1 MNSLKEGRWFKLIC
15 GASYQHLPAIRNLAL
30 VYALAGAD
38 CVDVAADPAVVIAVK
53 EAFQVVSQSKCYF
66 ASAQAVLSS
75 EAVELPLLMISI
87 SDGEDPHF
95 RKAVFDPAAC
105 PADCPRPCEAICP
118 AAAIT
123 FEAPNSGVVEERCYG
138 CGRCL
143 PICPV
148 QQIEAVTRATALDEI
163 APQLL
168 DTVDAVEIHTQ
179 VGRYDAFME
188 VWSRLR
194 PYLAKLQLVSISCL
208 DQDHVVDYLWQLY
221 EGIQPLKIPLIWQTD
236 GRSMSGDIGKG
247 TTHATIRFAQKVLQ
261 AGPPGFVQLAGGTNS
276 HTVSKVA
283 TLAPHSSSNPS
294 SEDLVLRSHTGIAQ
308 PAFGGIAYGS
318 FARHLMA
325 PFLEGT
331 RSPSQGV
338 ASISADHT
346 PITHPHGLDH
356 LETCPTR
363 LGQAVQTAHSLIAP
377 LKAAQSIR
385 SIATSPRHQSPS
397 NPLTLN
403 SCPPY
408 PPLFK

>member
-1 MNSLKEGRWFKLIC
+1 MNTRCRPLNSLKEGHWFKLIC

-38 CVDVAADPAVVIAVK
+38 CVDVAADPPVVIAVK
-53 EAFQVVSQSKCYF
+53 EAFKVVSQSKRYL
-66 ASAQAVLSS
+66 AGAQAALSG

-105 PADCPRPCEAICP
+105 PTDCPRPCETICP

-123 FEAPNSGVVEERCYG
+123 FKSSTGVVEERCYG

-143 PICPV
+143 PVCPV
-148 QQIEAVTRATALDEI
+148 QHIETVTRATALNEI

-188 VWSRLR
+188 VWSLLR
-194 PYLAKLQLVSISCL
+194 PHLAKLQLISISCL
-208 DQDHVVDYLWQLY
+208 DQAHVIDYLWQLY
-221 EGIQPLKIPLIWQTD
+221 EGIQPLGIPLIWQTD

-247 TTHATIRFAQKVLQ
+247 TTHATVRFAQKVLQ

-276 HTVSKVA
+276 HTASKVA
-283 TLAPHSSSNPS
+283 TLASHSSSNISP
-294 SEDLVLRSHTGIAQ
+294 EDLVLRSRAGIAQ

-318 FARHLMA
+318 FARHLMV

-331 RSPSQGV
+331 RSPLQGF
-338 ASISADHT
+338 ASISADNI

-356 LETCPTR
+356 LETFPTQ
-363 LGQAVQTAHSLIAP
+363 LGQAVQTAYSLIAQ
-377 LKAAQSIR
+377 LKAGQSIR
-385 SIATSPRHQSPS
+385 SIATP
-397 NPLTLN
+397 
-403 SCPPY
+403 
-408 PPLFK
+408 